1 MVPMALWVGQHWFE
15 AVDTGSNPSLHL
27 HFKLLR
33 RKILILPPSS
43 PPLIFKLFR
52 SWKSSETQHT
62 RVPLRNF
69 SVLRDKKF
77 SIENRDFPL
86 LGIKFFDTRNFLKGS
101 STKCFDTVRS
111 NNFGGKSWY
120 PPPLLSPTFFDTR
133 IFLKQRRAPLRNV
146 LILSDKT
153 ILTENRD
160 TRRLSY
166 PQHFSIPETFWNT
179 EGFIYEIFWYCEI
192 KQFWR
197 KIVIPFSRNY
207 RN

>member
-69 SVLRDKKF
+69 SVLRDKNF

-111 NNFGGKSWY
+111 NIFGGKSWY

-133 IFLKQRRAPLRNV
+133 IFLKHRRAPLRNV
-146 LILSDKT
+146 LILWDKT
-153 ILTENRD
+153 LLTENRD

-166 PQHFSIPETFWNT
+166 PQQFSIPEIFWNT
-179 EGFIYEIFWYCEI
+179 EGFLFEVFRHYETKIF
-192 KQFWR
+192 QR